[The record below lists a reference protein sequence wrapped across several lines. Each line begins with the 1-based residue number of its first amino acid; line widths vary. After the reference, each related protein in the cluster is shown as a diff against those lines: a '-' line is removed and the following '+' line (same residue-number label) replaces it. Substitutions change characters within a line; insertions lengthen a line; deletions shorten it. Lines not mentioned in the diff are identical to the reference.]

1 MVRETEGSSSAGRA
15 RSRWWLAGCAG
26 ETAVID
32 LIDGEDIRIILKGA
46 ILCVLAAACAGAA
59 DPEDE
64 LRSRLEGFF
73 EATLNGDV
81 AALEDFVS
89 DQCPRK
95 ALFLEQAGALRVLEP
110 VDVTLPEGTLLF
122 DFGGGGVA
130 VAKRARGGPPLLIN
144 DTPLPDDPSNDV
156 PLKLER
162 KDGVWRVV
170 NCDAFVP
177 D

>member
-1 MVRETEGSSSAGRA
+1 MVGMRASAFCF
-15 RSRWWLAGCAG
+15 LF
-26 ETAVID
+26 V
-32 LIDGEDIRIILKGA
+32 
-46 ILCVLAAACAGAA
+46 VLATACAGGA

-89 DQCPRK
+89 DQCPQK
-95 ALFLEQAGALRVLEP
+95 AAFLEQTGALRVLEP

-122 DFGGGGVA
+122 DFGEGGVA
-130 VAKRARGGPPLLIN
+130 VAKRAREGPPLLIN
-144 DTPLPDDPSNDV
+144 GTPLPDDPSNDV

-162 KDGVWRVV
+162 EDGIWRVV
-170 NCDAFVP
+170 NCDAFLP

>member
-1 MVRETEGSSSAGRA
+1 MVGMRGPA
-15 RSRWWLAGCAG
+15 LFFLF
-26 ETAVID
+26 V
-32 LIDGEDIRIILKGA
+32 
-46 ILCVLAAACAGAA
+46 VLAAACAGGA

-89 DQCPRK
+89 DQCPKK
-95 ALFLEQAGALRVLEP
+95 AAFLEQTEALRVLEP
-110 VDVTLPEGTLLF
+110 VDLTLPEGTFLF
-122 DFGGGGVA
+122 DFDEDDVA

-144 DTPLPDDPSNDV
+144 GAPFPDDPSDDV

-162 KDGVWRVV
+162 EDGIWRVV